1 LYEVAINNQLG
12 IVQYLVDL
20 GASPDHSPPLSVTA
34 MRGHLDV
41 LHCLL
46 THGWDVNQFLTHCF
60 KPAINH
66 AKSASKVM
74 LEDIDLEIF
83 ALRNKKQ

>member
-1 LYEVAINNQLG
+1 MCSIAC
-12 IVQYLVDL
+12 
-20 GASPDHSPPLSVTA
+20 
-34 MRGHLDV
+34 
-41 LHCLL
+41 LHMD
-46 THGWDVNQFLTHCF
+46 GWDVNQFLTHCF

-74 LEDIDLEIF
+74 LEHIDPDIF